1 MITTRSAI
9 AHWSGTGTKGE
20 GHLTTPS
27 TVLHQTRYSYLTR
40 FADGVGT
47 NPEELIA
54 AAHAG
59 CFSMKLAFDLQA
71 LGLTATAITTTCE
84 LSSEEGEVVRS
95 HLRVYASVPG
105 ITPSQF
111 EEVVE
116 SARQNCLISKVLN
129 LNLSSEARLV
139 DEAAITEAGLPG

>member
-1 MITTRSAI
+1 MIPTRSAI

-71 LGLTATAITTTCE
+71 LGLTATAINTTCE
-84 LSSEEGEVVRS
+84 LSSADGEIVSS
-95 HLRVYASVPG
+95 HLRIYAVVPG
-105 ITPSQF
+105 ITPDQF
-111 EEVVE
+111 EQAVE
-116 SARQNCLISKVLN
+116 AARQNCLISKMLN
-129 LNLSSEARLV
+129 LNLSSEAKLV
-139 DEAAITEAGLPG
+139 DETSLTETVLPA